1 MSGLKLK
8 LGYYDYA
15 GYCTFIVYALCSLS
29 VPLVIVAMAQD
40 LQFPL
45 DKGGILDYEGSY
57 DDFVQWKKERA

>member
-40 LQFPL
+40 LQFPPGHGNASL
-45 DKGGILDYEGSY
+45 CSKLMFIL
-57 DDFVQWKKERA
+57 